1 MSLKESKASTIKN
14 STSCF
19 PQTGSN
25 TGLIKHLY
33 FTRWGSSEGYVN
45 PKYASAILFRP
56 EITSKSV
63 TKLLFSTSP

>member
-33 FTRWGSSEGYVN
+33 FTRWGSSEGYEPFRQKHQYQLIT
-45 PKYASAILFRP
+45 PKSELPATGRY
-56 EITSKSV
+56 
-63 TKLLFSTSP
+63 